1 MAKAVK
7 EDNIDTLVIKN
18 LTPSKSTIDTL
29 SSKVAAMVQDGKVD
43 PLKAYTRL
51 KAIQEMAKQ
60 SQEKIKLDVLLE
72 LEKYKGKAEIEGST
86 ISTKESGVSYDYS
99 MNEAW
104 RTLKQKIDDL
114 DKQKKEIEEIM
125 KKIPAGKVIV
135 DEITG
140 ETWQGANKTS
150 TTVPEVRLAK

>member
-7 EDNIDTLVIKN
+7 EPTIDSLVITN
-18 LTPSKSTIDTL
+18 LTPSKSNIDTL
-29 SSKVAAMVQDGKVD
+29 STKVAALVQSGKVD

-51 KAIQEMAKQ
+51 KAIEEMAKQ
-60 SQEKIKLDVLLE
+60 SQEKIKLDVLFE
-72 LEKYKGKAEIEGST
+72 LAKYKGKAEIEGST
-86 ISTKESGVSYDYS
+86 ISSKESGVRYDYS

-104 RTLKQKIDDL
+104 LNLKAQIDEL
-114 DKQKKEIEEIM
+114 DKQKKAIEEVM

-135 DEITG
+135 DEQTG
-140 ETWQGANKTS
+140 ETWQGANKSS